1 MDKEARK
8 PSSKTASSKD
18 KRHKDKDK
26 DKAKDD
32 SKVHKLSL
40 KGSSRLVAEFVCP
53 TRGLDLPRQLVPATV
68 FLTAF
73 SLHL

>member
-8 PSSKTASSKD
+8 PSSKSASSKD
-18 KRHKDKDK
+18 KRPKDKDK

-53 TRGLDLPRQLVPATV
+53 TGGPRLLRQLVPATV
-68 FLTAF
+68 FLTA
-73 SLHL
+73 